1 MTVEVGEPDTAE
13 RVAGAGERAGDL
25 GAAPAGEQPKTDK
38 PMSEEEAAA
47 AAAAAAAEAAP
58 EPKVADPFDY
68 RVTKQGGVIVSR
80 GGRVVM
86 TVGGGDAARLVV
98 ALQRAD
104 DSQAQHLLARASGN
118 YRRGNERA

>member
-1 MTVEVGEPDTAE
+1 MSGRGGASDE
-13 RVAGAGERAGDL
+13 RNRLID
-25 GAAPAGEQPKTDK
+25 
-38 PMSEEEAAA
+38 
-47 AAAAAAAEAAP
+47 
-58 EPKVADPFDY
+58 DPFEY
-68 RVTKQGGVIVSR
+68 RVTKQGGVLVSR

-86 TVGGGDAARLVV
+86 TVGGAAAVRLIA

>member
-1 MTVEVGEPDTAE
+1 MGGRGGASDE
-13 RVAGAGERAGDL
+13 RGRL
-25 GAAPAGEQPKTDK
+25 
-38 PMSEEEAAA
+38 
-47 AAAAAAAEAAP
+47 
-58 EPKVADPFDY
+58 VADPFDY
-68 RVTKQGGVIVSR
+68 RVTKHGGVIVSR

-86 TVGGGDAARLVV
+86 TVGGTDAGRLVV